1 MMLLRQRF
9 SPERHR
15 LLLRSCAS
23 HRRTVEDGPERLLTR
38 ALEQTPEKLVQT
50 DKKGQVSRWA
60 FRSRDFR
67 LFMIGNLISWVG
79 DWMDLVALNWAV
91 LSLFGSGLH
100 LGLINAYRLAPVFV
114 LSIPA
119 GVLADR
125 LDRRRLL
132 FWLQTGTM
140 VLTAFE

>member
-1 MMLLRQRF
+1 MTTLDLRLAAIGSRDSTAPSDSTQPVVD
-9 SPERHR
+9 SK
-15 LLLRSCAS
+15 
-23 HRRTVEDGPERLLTR
+23 TVRVR
-38 ALEQTPEKLVQT
+38 
-50 DKKGQVSRWA
+50 SRWA

-67 LFMIGNLISWVG
+67 LFMLGNLISWVG

-100 LGLINAYRLAPVFV
+100 LGLINACRLVPVFV

-125 LDRRRLL
+125 LD
-132 FWLQTGTM
+132 
-140 VLTAFE
+140 